1 MKRESVNTF
10 SGGLTYDINP
20 ITTPNNVL
28 TDGVNATFL
37 TFNGDEMALQNDAG
51 NTTIISSYGDSNKE
65 TYNPENIYYK
75 YALVVYGDKLYY
87 CKENGVTGEFD
98 AIYKALIEVK
108 LKRHISDD
116 DYYPHFMKLHMDRG
130 AELLYNKY
138 KYSGGNLEKFLNNLL
153 NKGDANI

>member
-1 MKRESVNTF
+1 MGFRLKTSVKTKEIFEEIGKSSNLKPF
-10 SGGLTYDINP
+10 ALSKIAVSMSLNEAVSIEEYVNNDVNGLE
-20 ITTPNNVL
+20 L
-28 TDGVNATFL
+28 QRAT
-37 TFNGDEMALQNDAG
+37 
-51 NTTIISSYGDSNKE
+51 
-65 TYNPENIYYK
+65 
-75 YALVVYGDKLYY
+75 
-87 CKENGVTGEFD
+87 VTGEFD

>member
-51 NTTIISSYGDSNKE
+51 NTKIIAFYGEDNKE
-65 TYNPENIYYK
+65 AYNPDNIYYIN
-75 YALVVYGDKLYY
+75 ALVKYDDKLYY
-87 CKENGVTGEFD
+87 CKENGVTGVFD
-98 AIYKALIEVK
+98 
-108 LKRHISDD
+108 IS
-116 DYYPHFMKLHMDRG
+116 K
-130 AELLYNKY
+130 
-138 KYSGGNLEKFLNNLL
+138 
-153 NKGDANI
+153 